1 MSRLLA
7 AALMLLALAPAVRAE
22 QPKTLEQLLQYVRQQ
37 SAMESQQDTERE
49 KHFAEAKD
57 QQQALLAQA
66 KNELAAE
73 QKRAEDLKNQ
83 YDANQKTIAQQQ
95 DTLQR
100 ATSSLSEL
108 NGVVRQTAGDLKSVL
123 ENSLVSAQYKGR
135 AKFADKLAHSTEL
148 PSIQQLNKLWQT
160 LLQEI
165 IESGKVVRFPA
176 TVVTADGEE
185 KKTEVTRVGVFNAV
199 AGGHFLRY
207 LPDTERLVEP
217 ARQPP
222 LRFQRMAL
230 GLEQATSGYVPMAID
245 PTRGA
250 MLALLIQTPNLLE
263 RISEGGVIGYI
274 ILGMGVLGLLVA
286 LERFLVLGVV
296 GRRMN
301 RQRTDKEPRANNP
314 LGRIMS
320 VFTENPDV
328 DAETLGLKLDEAIL
342 RELPRVQRGLGLLSM
357 IAALAPLLGLLGTVV
372 GMIETFQSI
381 TLFGTGD
388 PKLMA
393 GGISYALVTTVEGLV
408 VAVPI
413 LLLHSLLSARSNRLV
428 QILDEQ
434 SAGMVAEMAEAHNA
448 AAA

>member
-1 MSRLLA
+1 MIRSIITVLLLA
-7 AALMLLALAPAVRAE
+7 ALSPLARAE
-22 QPKTLEQLLQYVRQQ
+22 QPKTLDQLLQYVRQQ
-37 SAMESQQDTERE
+37 SAMESRQNEERE
-49 KHFAEAKD
+49 KKFAAAHD
-57 QQQALLAQA
+57 QQKALLEKA
-66 KNELAAE
+66 KQELAAE
-73 QKRAEDLKNQ
+73 QKRGDQLKQQ

-123 ENSLVSAQYKGR
+123 ENSLVSAQYGGR
-135 AKFADKLAHSTEL
+135 AKFAGKLAHSKEL
-148 PSIQQLNKLWQT
+148 PSIEQLNKLWQI

-165 IESGKVVRFPA
+165 VESGKVVRFPA
-176 TVVTADGEE
+176 TVVTANGEE
-185 KKTEVTRVGVFNAV
+185 KKEEVTRVGVFNAV
-199 AGGHFLRY
+199 TGGHFLRY

-222 LRFQRMAL
+222 LRFQRMAV
-230 GLEQATSGYVPMAID
+230 GLEKATSGYVPMAID

-286 LERFLVLGVV
+286 LERFVVLGLV

-301 RQRTDKEPRANNP
+301 KQRVDKEPRPNNP

-320 VFTENPDV
+320 VFTENPHV

-342 RELPRVQRGLGLLSM
+342 RELPKVQRGLGMLSM

-413 LLLHSLLSARSNRLV
+413 LLLHSMLSARSNRLV

>member
-1 MSRLLA
+1 MIRSIITVLLLA
-7 AALMLLALAPAVRAE
+7 ALSPLARAE
-22 QPKTLEQLLQYVRQQ
+22 QPKTLDQLLQYVRQQ
-37 SAMESQQDTERE
+37 SAMESRQNEERE
-49 KHFAEAKD
+49 KKFAAAHD
-57 QQQALLAQA
+57 QQKTLLEKA
-66 KNELAAE
+66 KQELAAE
-73 QKRAEDLKNQ
+73 QKRGDDLKQQ

-123 ENSLVSAQYKGR
+123 ENSLVSAQYGGR
-135 AKFADKLAHSTEL
+135 AKFAGKLAHSKEL
-148 PSIQQLNKLWQT
+148 PSIEQLNRLWQI

-165 IESGKVVRFPA
+165 VESGKVVRFPA
-176 TVVTADGEE
+176 TVVTANGEE
-185 KKTEVTRVGVFNAV
+185 KKEEVTRVGVFNAV
-199 AGGHFLRY
+199 TGGHFLRY

-230 GLEQATSGYVPMAID
+230 GLEKATSGYVPMAID

-286 LERFLVLGVV
+286 LERFVVLGLV

-301 RQRTDKEPRANNP
+301 KQRVDKEPLPNNP

-320 VFTENPDV
+320 VFTENPHV

-342 RELPRVQRGLGLLSM
+342 RELPKVQRGLGLLSM

-413 LLLHSLLSARSNRLV
+413 LLLHSMLSARSNRLV